1 LTSSSKV
8 KSTGIEQKP
17 KAKSFVEQIKKNFLL
32 PTKSSACKAKDTGSK
47 EGQNLSK
54 PAPDSK
60 NKPKTKIEPLL
71 MMLFGPCLQ

>member
-1 LTSSSKV
+1 LFFICV
-8 KSTGIEQKP
+8 WFFLI
-17 KAKSFVEQIKKNFLL
+17 AKSFVEQIKKNFLL

-60 NKPKTKIEPLL
+60 NKPKTKIAPLKIIYN
-71 MMLFGPCLQ
+71 